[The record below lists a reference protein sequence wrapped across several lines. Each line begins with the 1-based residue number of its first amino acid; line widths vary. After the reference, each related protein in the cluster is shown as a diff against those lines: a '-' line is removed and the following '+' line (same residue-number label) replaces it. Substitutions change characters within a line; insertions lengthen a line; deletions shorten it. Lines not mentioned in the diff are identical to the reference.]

1 MNDRD
6 QFLQDE
12 FDRHFRGNGSPP
24 DTENDPE
31 AAAYEMVFSALQEE
45 PDGDLPDDFA
55 EQVADRAGVRT
66 APSIVW
72 GDVVLLF
79 LAIAGLGATLVVM
92 PSVSTVFQ
100 ETIGVIGRSLR
111 TLSAHI
117 RVDIVAAAGLVLIVT
132 LGLDALLSRW
142 PSLRRAPTPSS

>member
-1 MNDRD
+1 MNNRD

-12 FDRHFRGNGSPP
+12 FDRHFRGNGSAP
-24 DTENDPE
+24 DTENDPD
-31 AAAYEMVFSALQEE
+31 AAAYQLVFSALQEE
-45 PDGDLPDDFA
+45 PEGNLPADFA
-55 EQVADRAGVRT
+55 ERVADRAGVGV

-79 LAIAGLGATLVVM
+79 VAIAGLGATLVVM

-100 ETIGVIGRSLR
+100 ETFGVIGQSLE
-111 TLSAHI
+111 TLSTHI
-117 RVDIVAAAGLVLIVT
+117 RLDILGAAGLVLLLT
-132 LGLDALLSRW
+132 FGLDALFSRW